1 MEQRAAGPPAPGSAG
16 AYAEL
21 PLDPAGGTAILHFP
35 SICLSLYPAL
45 REHSDLML
53 VLPLFPTRL
62 SFQRPRA
69 LA

>member
-21 PLDPAGGTAILHFP
+21 PLDPAGGTAIHSP

-45 REHSDLML
+45 KEHSDLML
-53 VLPLFPTRL
+53 VLPLFPTRF